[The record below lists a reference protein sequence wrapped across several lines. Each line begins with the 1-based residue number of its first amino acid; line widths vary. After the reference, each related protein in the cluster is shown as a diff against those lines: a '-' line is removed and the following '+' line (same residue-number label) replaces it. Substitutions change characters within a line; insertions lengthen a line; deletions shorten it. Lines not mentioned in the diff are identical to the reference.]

1 MEGRARVEAG
11 RAPIRIVIGDDHAIF
26 RDGTR
31 AVLER
36 EEDLRV
42 VGEAETGAEALELA
56 LELRPAVAI
65 LDIRMPGMNGLEVAA
80 RLAEAA
86 PGIRTLILSAYDD
99 DEYVTEA
106 LQRGAAGYLLKS
118 APGDELVSAVRSVV
132 AGATVLHESIS
143 RQLLQRRQ
151 PPAAAWRLSSREL
164 EILRLIAE
172 GRHNKE
178 IARRLGISLRT
189 VETHL
194 NNVFSKMGVSSRT
207 EAVLGALNEQL
218 ISLR

>member
-1 MEGRARVEAG
+1 MNDRERADAARS
-11 RAPIRIVIGDDHAIF
+11 PIRIVIGDDHAIF

-36 EEDLRV
+36 EDDLCV
-42 VGEAETGAEALELA
+42 VGEAETGEEALALA

-65 LDIRMPGMNGLEVAA
+65 LDIRMPGLNGLEVAA
-80 RLAEAA
+80 RLTEAA

-132 AGATVLHESIS
+132 AGVTVLHESIS
-143 RQLLQRRQ
+143 RQLVQRRP

-164 EILRLIAE
+164 EILRLIAQ

-207 EAVLGALNEQL
+207 EAVLGAVNEQL